1 MEYIFNDKQVVINFS
16 ENFCK
21 NEIEVL
27 NSDCFFDVLSRYVE
41 HLYKTE
47 NHKTV

>member
-27 NSDCFFDVLSRYVE
+27 NSYCLFDVLSRYI
-41 HLYKTE
+41 
-47 NHKTV
+47 